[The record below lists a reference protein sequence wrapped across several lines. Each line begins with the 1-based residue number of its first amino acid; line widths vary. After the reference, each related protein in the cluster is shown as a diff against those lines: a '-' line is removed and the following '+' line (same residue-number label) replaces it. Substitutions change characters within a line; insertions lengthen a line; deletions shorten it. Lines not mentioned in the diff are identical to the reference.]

1 MKRGGRFNPEG
12 DGWELFRLSVTP
24 VGTRILARGGA
35 EVANFAGSC
44 QGCHAAARG
53 YDLVCE
59 GHAVAALGLSEETI
73 RTLQHDP
80 RCPSAP

>member
-12 DGWELFRLSVTP
+12 DGWEFFRLSVTP
-24 VGTRILARGGA
+24 AGTRILARGGA

-44 QGCHAAARG
+44 HGCHAAARG

>member
-1 MKRGGRFNPEG
+1 
-12 DGWELFRLSVTP
+12 
-24 VGTRILARGGA
+24 
-35 EVANFAGSC
+35 VANFAGSC
-44 QGCHAAARG
+44 HGCHAAARG